1 MRRRHADAD
10 LGGNLL
16 GCRAE
21 FLSSEAGRCAR
32 GIVLAPRC
40 ARGERY
46 VPIAETVLGRISRIN
61 CSQRI
66 AETNCAGLQ
75 DFGGDATMATHG
87 VVPPRTQVFF
97 HP

>member
-21 FLSSEAGRCAR
+21 SLSIEAGRCAR
-32 GIVLAPRC
+32 GIVLALRC

-46 VPIAETVLGRISRIN
+46 VPIAEIALGRIN